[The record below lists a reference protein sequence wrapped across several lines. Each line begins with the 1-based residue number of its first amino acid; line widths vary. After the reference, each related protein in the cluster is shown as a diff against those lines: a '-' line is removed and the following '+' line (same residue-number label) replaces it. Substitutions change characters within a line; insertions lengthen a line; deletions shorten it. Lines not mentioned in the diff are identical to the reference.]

1 MIVTASTSM
10 LAMDL
15 QYFLGAGAE
24 RGDANYKVNGSSSSG
39 TIVNVS
45 DDMTDTSLKLKA
57 GVIID
62 KTHRISVSHA
72 NFNAENTD
80 LRIILGNYDYLIPI
94 NNDFRLLAGVHVGNG
109 EYKETNIDGLGEA
122 KISGLVYGAQVGAI
136 YDITKNIEFE
146 FGLAYTKYNV
156 DKSISGTESGV
167 DYDAKIEFEDSTAM
181 FAGINYKF

>member
-1 MIVTASTSM
+1 MKKMIVTASLLAASTSM

-109 EYKETNIDGLGEA
+109 EYKETKFILFPNTYKMEETSKNID
-122 KISGLVYGAQVGAI
+122 
-136 YDITKNIEFE
+136 D
-146 FGLAYTKYNV
+146 
-156 DKSISGTESGV
+156 
-167 DYDAKIEFEDSTAM
+167 DSLDCD
-181 FAGINYKF
+181 FILEEIIID